1 MIRVL
6 HVVPVLASRFGG
18 PAVHV
23 VECSLAVLDHGIT
36 ASVVSTNLAGPPSR
50 HRRVI
55 SSGAELPNGVER
67 IDVSLCKSSWPYRLA
82 YSREMKA
89 ALGRELARADL
100 LRIHSL
106 FLFPQ
111 YAAFRA
117 ALRADVPYIVSF
129 HGAMDPYLR
138 KRGRLRKRLTDLA
151 WQADML
157 YHAAAIHVTSTDE
170 QTLTADIAPNV
181 PRVLASN
188 GIYWD
193 QFQHLPGGDSFRCA
207 RLNGH
212 DGPILLSLGRI
223 ARKKAPERLIRALP
237 EVIARHP
244 RTLLV
249 FAGPDDEGLGD
260 GLRKFARSL
269 GLESSVRF
277 VGMLH
282 RDERLEALSAADVW
296 ALPSHTEN
304 FAVAAAEAMA
314 AGLPVVLT
322 PHVNIASDAAAAGA
336 AIVTRADAADLG
348 TQLVRLLDDAALRQ
362 RLGVRAREHAKQYD
376 WGRIGVELSRIYR
389 DVVASSEGH
398 RAAA

>member
-1 MIRVL
+1 
-6 HVVPVLASRFGG
+6 
-18 PAVHV
+18 
-23 VECSLAVLDHGIT
+23 
-36 ASVVSTNLAGPPSR
+36 
-50 HRRVI
+50 
-55 SSGAELPNGVER
+55 
-67 IDVSLCKSSWPYRLA
+67 
-82 YSREMKA
+82 
-89 ALGRELARADL
+89 
-100 LRIHSL
+100 
-106 FLFPQ
+106 
-111 YAAFRA
+111 
-117 ALRADVPYIVSF
+117 
-129 HGAMDPYLR
+129 MDPYLR